1 MVSVILLEDE
11 PVLRSELA
19 GYLTECGHR
28 TDAVGTLAE
37 FRQVFSPCDHAIAVI
52 DLGLPDGDGIDLID
66 WLRAHGRRLGIIVVS
81 ARSSTAERVRG
92 LMIGADHYLGK
103 PFDLEELAATVAA
116 LGRRLAAGASARA
129 GSWMSGGAR
138 FSRLVRPLSAL
149 PHKRSLS
156 CAPLPQDA
164 GRPST
169 GARSSTPSPKTTISM
184 TSAAWIRMCINCAR
198 RYKRPQAWNS
208 PSARLAGE
216 GISFSA
222 KSTSSSHDAVNF
234 QLSAASHSPGGSQ
247 NSSESRGLPGI
258 IMQRKCR
265 DGASHIVVARI
276 CRASGDRGTPAAARC
291 SGRPRP
297 GPMR

>member
-116 LGRRLAAGASARA
+116 LGRRLAAGGVSTRWILDVGRRQILPPGEAPICLTAQAFIILRAIAAGRGAPVNRREIVNALSEDYDQYDQRRLDTHVYQLRKAVQAASGMELPIRSAR
-129 GSWMSGGAR
+129 
-138 FSRLVRPLSAL
+138 
-149 PHKRSLS
+149 
-156 CAPLPQDA
+156 
-164 GRPST
+164 GR
-169 GARSSTPSPKTTISM
+169 G
-184 TSAAWIRMCINCAR
+184 
-198 RYKRPQAWNS
+198 YQF
-208 PSARLAGE
+208 LGE
-216 GISFSA
+216 VDI
-222 KSTSSSHDAVNF
+222 
-234 QLSAASHSPGGSQ
+234 QQP
-247 NSSESRGLPGI
+247 
-258 IMQRKCR
+258 
-265 DGASHIVVARI
+265 
-276 CRASGDRGTPAAARC
+276 
-291 SGRPRP
+291 
-297 GPMR
+297 